1 MDTHPPAPQ
10 KKAFQLAP
18 VVKNPLPMQEMQ
30 EMWVDPWVGK
40 IPGVGNSTLVQYSC
54 LENFMG
60 RGGWRAT
67 IHEVTKTEQL
77 SAHKKTQNKKT
88 QENVMYTQENTV
100 NKFNLKT

>member
-1 MDTHPPAPQ
+1 
-10 KKAFQLAP
+10 
-18 VVKNPLPMQEMQ
+18 
-30 EMWVDPWVGK
+30 
-40 IPGVGNSTLVQYSC
+40 
-54 LENFMG
+54 MG
-60 RGGWRAT
+60 RGAWRAT